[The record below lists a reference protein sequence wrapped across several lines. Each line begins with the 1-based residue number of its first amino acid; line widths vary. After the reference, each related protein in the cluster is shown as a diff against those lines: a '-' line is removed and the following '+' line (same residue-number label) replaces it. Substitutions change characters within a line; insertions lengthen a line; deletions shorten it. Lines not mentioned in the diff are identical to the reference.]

1 MFYFLIADNQYF
13 VFIRDI
19 KWTDKSYSIEGN
31 RCKRLLGQKLNK
43 H

>member
-1 MFYFLIADNQYF
+1 MFYLLIADNQYF

-19 KWTDKSYSIEGN
+19 KSTDKSYSIEGN
-31 RCKRLLGQKLNK
+31 GWKRLLGQQLNE